1 MCLRRVPFQA
11 RMNRPEKTAMVIRQP
26 FRIPMRLLEPCLT
39 MLAHLMALGVRMSL
53 CPLPTKR
60 LSCNLTMSLPSRQ
73 RMVLPL

>member
-11 RMNRPEKTAMVIRQP
+11 RMNCPEKMAVVIRQL

-39 MLAHLMALGVRMSL
+39 MPTHLMALGVRMSL

-60 LSCNLTMSLPSRQ
+60 LSRNPTISLPSRL